1 MSGILWQKADRPS
14 NASSCFIIPSD
25 AFNAFENIVGN
36 GENAGNPFSHKIF
49 NTIKHRNLNFNLI
62 SFVFCKYFEFGPVQK
77 DYCLVKG

>member
-36 GENAGNPFSHKIF
+36 GENAGNQHFLLFPQ
-49 NTIKHRNLNFNLI
+49 NFQH
-62 SFVFCKYFEFGPVQK
+62 YQTQK
-77 DYCLVKG
+77 S